1 MSSSVGETVPESG
14 RKHIYAREH
23 KLCCFNTSFSSVPWD
38 PHTRHIFK
46 LSSPSKKKSS
56 RGNYIFTSTHSDIH
70 SLCKKFLLHMPKGLP
85 IPLSSLV
92 NLNAE
97 YHHYFTGQRDNLH
110 VCCLKYS
117 YSMRLQGPQIWSN
130 IPFNFY
136 ALPSICPIIKV
147 NSKATICHCI
157 ASLPSFDYLV
167 AFKFTYITTFFLS
180 YHIPFLKNVYTT
192 EQKWQRS
199 DKNWNGSNS
208 FCKETV
214 YIRSATGP

>member
-1 MSSSVGETVPESG
+1 
-14 RKHIYAREH
+14 
-23 KLCCFNTSFSSVPWD
+23 
-38 PHTRHIFK
+38 
-46 LSSPSKKKSS
+46 
-56 RGNYIFTSTHSDIH
+56 
-70 SLCKKFLLHMPKGLP
+70 MPKGLP

-180 YHIPFLKNVYTT
+180 YNIPFLKDVYTT
-192 EQKWQRS
+192 EQKWQGS

-214 YIRSATGP
+214 YIRSATGPMADQTRTDKSSLFLCRNYWNRSSFCRIRAIFSLSCKCPFIISCYLASMPAIIIN